1 MKSTIKILVTN
12 DDGIRS
18 SALWLLAET
27 LCDLAEVTI
36 VAPSI
41 QHSGAGRSYTGPDG
55 SLIVYDLPARSR
67 VSAAYSVEATPAKA
81 VVLALGLL
89 FKDGLPDL
97 VVSGINYGENPGT
110 SIISSGTIG
119 AASEAVLHG
128 VRALAV
134 SRAVPEGEYLR
145 NSESIDFTA
154 SAHFARKFAQ
164 LMLTDPV
171 YRRLSLLKVDVPAN
185 ATPHTRCKAARL
197 SSYRYFEPVFK
208 TDASGEMVIDY
219 LINPAHADIQPGDDI
234 HTLLVEQLVA
244 VTPLTLDMTA
254 PIDLHSLDRD
264 C

>member
-1 MKSTIKILVTN
+1 MQTKPQILVTN

-36 VAPSI
+36 VAPSV

-55 SLIVYDLPARSR
+55 SLALYDLPEGCH
-67 VSAAYSVEATPAKA
+67 VKAAYSVEATPAKA

-89 FKDGLPDL
+89 FKDNLPDL

-145 NSESIDFTA
+145 NNESIDFTA
-154 SAHFARKFAQ
+154 SAHFARKFVQ

-185 ATPHTRCKAARL
+185 ATPLTRCKAARL

-208 TDASGEMVIDY
+208 TDASGELVIDY
-219 LINPAHADIQPGDDI
+219 RINPAHADIQPGDDI
-234 HTLLVEQLVA
+234 HTLMIEQLVA

-254 PIDLHSLDRD
+254 PIDLRSLEQDF
-264 C
+264 

>member
-1 MKSTIKILVTN
+1 MQTKPHILVTN
-12 DDGIRS
+12 DDGIGS

-27 LCDLAEVTI
+27 LCDLGEVTI

-55 SLIVYDLPARSR
+55 VLIPFDLPAESR
-67 VSAAYSVEATPAKA
+67 VTTAYSVDATPAKA

-89 FKDGLPDL
+89 LKDNPPDL

-119 AASEAVLHG
+119 AATEAVLYG
-128 VRALAV
+128 VPALAV

-145 NSESIDFTA
+145 NNKSIDFTA
-154 SAHFARKFAQ
+154 AAHFARKFAQ
-164 LMLTDPV
+164 LMLTDPG

-185 ATPHTRCKAARL
+185 ATPHTRCKVARL

-208 TDASGEMVIDY
+208 TDARGEMVIDY
-219 LINPAHADIQPGDDI
+219 IINPTNPAIQPGDDV
-234 HTLLVEQLVA
+234 HTLLIEQLVA

-254 PIDLHSLDRD
+254 PIDLRSLERD

>member
-1 MKSTIKILVTN
+1 MQATAKILVTN

-27 LCDLAEVTI
+27 LCDLGEVTI

-55 SLIVYDLPARSR
+55 SLVSYDMPGGCR
-67 VSAAYSVEATPAKA
+67 VKAAYSVEATPAKA

-89 FKDGLPDL
+89 LKDDPPDL

-145 NSESIDFTA
+145 NSESIDFSV

-171 YRRLSLLKVDVPAN
+171 YRSLSLLKVDVPAN

-197 SSYRYFEPVFK
+197 SSCRYFEPVFK
-208 TDASGEMVIDY
+208 TDAHGEMVIDY
-219 LINPAHADIQPGDDI
+219 RVNPTDPAIQPGDDI
-234 HTLLVEQLVA
+234 YTLLVEQLVA

-254 PIDLHSLDRD
+254 PIDLRMLERD

>member
-1 MKSTIKILVTN
+1 MQTKPQILVTN

-18 SALWLLAET
+18 SALWLLAEA

-36 VAPSI
+36 AAPSI

-55 SLIVYDLPARSR
+55 SLVPYDLPAGSR
-67 VSAAYSVEATPAKA
+67 VSAAYSVDATPAKA

-89 FKDGLPDL
+89 FKDNPPDL

-110 SIISSGTIG
+110 SITSSGTVG
-119 AASEAVLHG
+119 AAIEAALHG
-128 VRALAV
+128 VPALAV

-145 NSESIDFTA
+145 NSEAIDFSV

-171 YRRLSLLKVDVPAN
+171 YQSLSLLKVDVPAN
-185 ATPHTRCKAARL
+185 ATPHTRCKASRL

-208 TDASGEMVIDY
+208 TYASGEMVIDY
-219 LINPAHADIQPGDDI
+219 RINPADTGIQPGDDI

-254 PIDLHSLDRD
+254 PIDLLSLDRD
-264 C
+264 N